1 MIVGIVL
8 TISLIVLIILLLIIF
23 LVIRVKLKRFLKE
36 NFDSNTI
43 REAYRKTE
51 LQVEQTPKSFSSMED
66 VYLKQMKRDF
76 PEVNLSELKSM
87 SEACILDLFHSV
99 EKKDTSKL
107 NKYSSKIISY
117 AEKMIEDSKGNEVS
131 YDNIKF
137 HKTALTNYK
146 RDNTG
151 GTVTITSSL
160 EYNYKI
166 GNKLPKK
173 TQDRI
178 RVESVYVLDKEK
190 YGDKAKS
197 VGVNCPNCGAVVK
210 SLGEKKCDHCG
221 TTLGI
226 LVSNA
231 WIVDNIIQY

>member
-1 MIVGIVL
+1 MIAGIVL
-8 TISLIVLIILLLIIF
+8 TISLIVLILLILIIF
-23 LVIRVKLKRFLKE
+23 FVVRIKLKRFLGE
-36 NFDSNTI
+36 YFDSSTI
-43 REAYRKTE
+43 KEAFRKSE

-76 PEVNLSELKSM
+76 PEVNLSELKSK

-99 EKKDTSKL
+99 ENKDTSKL
-107 NKYSSKIISY
+107 KKYSSKVISY
-117 AEKMIEDSKGNEVS
+117 AEKMIEDSKGKEVS

-146 RDNTG
+146 HDSTG

-160 EYNYKI
+160 QYNYKI
-166 GNKLPKK
+166 GDKLPKK

-190 YGDKAKS
+190 YGENTKS
-197 VGVNCPNCGAVVK
+197 VGVNCPNCGAPVK
-210 SLGEKKCDHCG
+210 SLGAKKCNHCG
-221 TTLGI
+221 TALGI